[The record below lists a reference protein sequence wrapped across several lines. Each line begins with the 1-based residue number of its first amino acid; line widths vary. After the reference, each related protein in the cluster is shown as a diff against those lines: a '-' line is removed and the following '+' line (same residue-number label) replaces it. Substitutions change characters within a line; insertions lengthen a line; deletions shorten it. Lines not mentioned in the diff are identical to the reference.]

1 MSSFTNKVVL
11 ITGGADGIGYLMG
24 LKALQK
30 GTRHLI
36 IWDINSERLDQAVQQ
51 LSEKGFSVKGHTVDV
66 SDPDQVLAEAEKVL
80 STFNSIDILINNAG
94 VIVGKLFQEHS
105 TTDIARTVGVNQL
118 APMYVTRAFLPAMLE
133 QENGHIVTISSA
145 VGLTPNPGMVVY
157 ASSKWGAV
165 GWAESLRLE
174 VTRNHPS
181 IHFTNVMPSYIGTK
195 MFTGVT
201 PPRLMPLLDP
211 EVITDKII
219 HAIETNRTT
228 LKAPW
233 LVKLTTLVRGVLPAS
248 WYDFVAEHVFKV
260 YASMD
265 TFKGK
270 QDE

>member
-1 MSSFTNKVVL
+1 M
-11 ITGGADGIGYLMG
+11 
-24 LKALQK
+24 
-30 GTRHLI
+30 
-36 IWDINSERLDQAVQQ
+36 
-51 LSEKGFSVKGHTVDV
+51 
-66 SDPDQVLAEAEKVL
+66 
-80 STFNSIDILINNAG
+80 
-94 VIVGKLFQEHS
+94 
-105 TTDIARTVGVNQL
+105 
-118 APMYVTRAFLPAMLE
+118 
-133 QENGHIVTISSA
+133 
-145 VGLTPNPGMVVY
+145 
-157 ASSKWGAV
+157 
-165 GWAESLRLE
+165 
-174 VTRNHPS
+174 
-181 IHFTNVMPSYIGTK
+181 
-195 MFTGVT
+195 T

>member
-1 MSSFTNKVVL
+1 MSSFSNKVVL

-24 LKALQK
+24 LKALKK
-30 GTRHLI
+30 GARHLI
-36 IWDINSERLDQAVQQ
+36 IWDINHEKLNKAVEQ
-51 LSEKGFSVKGHTVDV
+51 LTHLGFSVKGHVVDV
-66 SDPDQVLAEAEKVL
+66 SDPEMVQQEAEKVL
-80 STFNSIDILINNAG
+80 ATFSAVDILINNAG
-94 VIVGKLFQEHS
+94 VIVGKLFQDHTAS
-105 TTDIARTVGVNQL
+105 DIARTVGVNQL
-118 APMYVTRAFLPAMLE
+118 APMYVTRSFLPAMIA
-133 QENGHIVTISSA
+133 QNDGHIVTIASA

-181 IHFTNVMPSYIGTK
+181 LNFLNVMPGYIGTK

-201 PPRLMPLLDP
+201 PPRLMPILDP

-219 HAIETNRTT
+219 SAIERNKTT

-233 LVKLTTLVRGVLPAS
+233 LVKFTSLVRGILPQS
-248 WYDFVAEHVFKV
+248 WYDFVADHVFKV

-270 QDE
+270 EHE